1 MPQMVSMT
9 QSLTRIHGRLESVDR
24 DDNNWIGSM
33 GGGGVIL
40 EPAGTA
46 DTRPSE
52 ATKRRRTDSRRR
64 MSVEE

>member
-1 MPQMVSMT
+1 
-9 QSLTRIHGRLESVDR
+9 
-24 DDNNWIGSM
+24 M

-52 ATKRRRTDSRRR
+52 AIRRRRTESRRR
-64 MSVEE
+64 MSIEG